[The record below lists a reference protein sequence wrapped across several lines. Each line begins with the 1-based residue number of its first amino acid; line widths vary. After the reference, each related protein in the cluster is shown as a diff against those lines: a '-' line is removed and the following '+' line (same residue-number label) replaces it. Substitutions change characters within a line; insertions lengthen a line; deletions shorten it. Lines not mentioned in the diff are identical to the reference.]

1 MLQIEICRIQAC
13 QKKNVTLG
21 GFRNPRGSVLCF
33 YGMGLR
39 QNLSDVFLV
48 GHFHIVLVHDGV
60 LHGGVDLGVAQ
71 NFLNLLDGHAFVNR
85 PSRHGPAELVGVDGF
100 EIQHAAHFAKAD
112 LHAADG
118 KAVVGGEEGD
128 EQRAV
133 GVPAAFQVVLEVD
146 FRLGVEIHAALL
158 VALTENDALS
168 GFEIHILNVEA
179 NQLAYADSGGVKQ
192 VNHGQV
198 AQGGAAVPELFDVLV
213 GDDLLHGFLGFDFVD
228 AAHGA
233 FQNVILLFQ
242 PREETGN
249 VPANVVDGSFA
260 AVSALLIIRQVFPHP
275 FRRHFSNRQ
284 VHRGKKVLHRHF
296 VILKCP
302 RGTAFDGLGFQEKP
316 QVFVICGLS
325 FRILGAER
333 FYQHFLKLFELGD
346 VQNFGHFVRDCDDFF
361 FHDWYLVFG

>member
-118 KAVVGGEEGD
+118 QPVVGGEEGN

-133 GVPAAFQVVLEVD
+133 GVPAAFQVILEVD

-158 VALTENDALS
+158 VALAENDALS
-168 GFEIHILNVEA
+168 GFKIHILDVEA
-179 NQLAYADSGGVKQ
+179 DQLAHADSG
-192 VNHGQV
+192 
-198 AQGGAAVPELFDVLV
+198 
-213 GDDLLHGFLGFDFVD
+213 
-228 AAHGA
+228 
-233 FQNVILLFQ
+233 
-242 PREETGN
+242 
-249 VPANVVDGSFA
+249 
-260 AVSALLIIRQVFPHP
+260 
-275 FRRHFSNRQ
+275 
-284 VHRGKKVLHRHF
+284 
-296 VILKCP
+296 
-302 RGTAFDGLGFQEKP
+302 
-316 QVFVICGLS
+316 
-325 FRILGAER
+325 
-333 FYQHFLKLFELGD
+333 
-346 VQNFGHFVRDCDDFF
+346 
-361 FHDWYLVFG
+361 